1 MEKSALPNALER
13 FHEKCVELDRRGG
26 PEEAGELFEE
36 VLGLMD
42 DVLESFGLAATE
54 DNQRLLESLAADK
67 LAPPELIITL
77 FQKKAEGEPDIS
89 PLERFAAGVTNAES
103 PYNVLPAMGFVTHIY
118 TLHLYELAGKHP
130 QALVEIYNELYR
142 ANPYLDEIGHLAM
155 QVAGLEEDGLTFVRS
170 FLRKGLF

>member
-1 MEKSALPNALER
+1 MAANYATDSKIGKNKIAGIMER
-13 FHEKCVELDRRGG
+13 T
-26 PEEAGELFEE
+26 EAQRLWK
-36 VLGLMD
+36 
-42 DVLESFGLAATE
+42 
-54 DNQRLLESLAADK
+54 NQRLLESLAADK

-103 PYNVLPAMGFVTHIY
+103 PYNVLPAIGFVTHIY
-118 TLHLYELAGKHP
+118 TLHLYEPAGKHP

-155 QVAGLEEDGLTFVRS
+155 QVAGLEEDGLKFVRS